1 MCLCEVTKPG
11 NVTLVTSLLAEMS
24 TEEGLR
30 MAIWS
35 GLQNQRLRENKE
47 QSTGQNVLSNNF
59 FVFNIN

>member
-11 NVTLVTSLLAEMS
+11 NVTLVTSLLVEMS

-35 GLQNQRLRENKE
+35 TESKTKGK
-47 QSTGQNVLSNNF
+47 
-59 FVFNIN
+59 